1 MVMSIYIFTALIIYA
16 LEFILSIFGQLYAS
30 IILNIAVVSLI
41 GIVLIKAF
49 KELDTL
55 KTRHWER
62 VSQFWLGGEYKAA
75 ILLFVI
81 GGVVANLL
89 LSSVG
94 FIFINL
100 LNDAVNP
107 MDIMI
112 ETVIGLAFLIMGFF
126 AMSLVSFVAALYL
139 IEVFTRDIYLLKI
152 ATGAA
157 GIKPHS
163 ATFYIIISLASLGFL
178 YFYWL
183 YRMWKW
189 ITLLKISTQ

>member
-1 MVMSIYIFTALIIYA
+1 MSIYIFTALIIYA
-16 LEFILSIFGQLYAS
+16 LESILSIFGQLYAS
-30 IILNIAVVSLI
+30 LILNIAVVSLI

-89 LSSVG
+89 LSSVS

-100 LNDAVNP
+100 LNDAINP
-107 MDIMI
+107 MDIMIDI
-112 ETVIGLAFLIMGFF
+112 ETVIGLAFLIMGFS

-139 IEVFTRDIYLLKI
+139 IDVFTRDIYLLKI

-183 YRMWKW
+183 YQMWKW

>member
-1 MVMSIYIFTALIIYA
+1 MSIYIYTALIIYA
-16 LEFILSIFGQLYAS
+16 LGSILSIFGQLYAS

-89 LSSVG
+89 LGSVG
-94 FIFINL
+94 FINL
-100 LNDAVNP
+100 VNDAADSVVRGI
-107 MDIMI
+107 DI
-112 ETVIGLAFLIMGFF
+112 ETVIGLAFLIMGFS

-183 YRMWKW
+183 YQMWKW